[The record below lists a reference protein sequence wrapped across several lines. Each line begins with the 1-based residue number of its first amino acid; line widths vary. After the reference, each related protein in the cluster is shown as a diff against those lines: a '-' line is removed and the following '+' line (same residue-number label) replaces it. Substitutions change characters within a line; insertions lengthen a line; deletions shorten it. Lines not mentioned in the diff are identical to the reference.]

1 VRYKNKQLFEKV
13 TAMKSDFR
21 QYTAVVKLAELVDFG
36 SLEERWLLNYTT
48 LHSSNGL
55 FWI

>member
-13 TAMKSDFR
+13 TAMKGDFR

-36 SLEERWLLNYTT
+36 SLEER
-48 LHSSNGL
+48 
-55 FWI
+55 